1 MTTKSILGTVMLC
14 LFSIAIQAQEDGE
27 YHHDKVYQLASNGT
41 VHLRSEDADIRITG
55 SDRSDVRV
63 KVDRSEEIRG
73 AGSRNRSFEME
84 IEEKT
89 GDLFI
94 KERSRSSGW
103 NVGYYRLDYEITIE
117 MPLNGSLRIDGE
129 DDDYIIRSVNGS
141 IQLQTED
148 GDVELIDCN
157 GDDFEIEME
166 DGDFRMDGGTGS
178 LYINMEDG
186 DVDIRGGK
194 FKSIEARME
203 DGNLTLETDLMDDG
217 EYNLTGDDADMEFV
231 VLAGG
236 GEFNI
241 SKDDGRVSASK
252 DFDLK
257 RETESRV
264 EYSLPL
270 GKANVRIKTNDG
282 RVRLQYQ

>member
-1 MTTKSILGTVMLC
+1 
-14 LFSIAIQAQEDGE
+14 
-27 YHHDKVYQLASNGT
+27 
-41 VHLRSEDADIRITG
+41 
-55 SDRSDVRV
+55 
-63 KVDRSEEIRG
+63 
-73 AGSRNRSFEME
+73 ME

-103 NVGYYRLDYEITIE
+103 NVGYYRLDYEIIIE
-117 MPLNGSLRIDGE
+117 MPMNGSLRIDGE

-203 DGNLTLETDLMDDG
+203 DGNLTLETDLLDDG

-264 EYSLPL
+264 EYFLPS